1 MANPSRAS
9 AKSRFGQISL
19 HPLFATISKENKTIF
34 CFPSKLWRNE
44 NVFSLR
50 PYGTRPPPESTHPAA
65 AHEETLQRELSSFE
79 SVRDN
84 YPKTLL
90 TLDDAREQSY
100 DGIRRIYALD
110 WLLGK
115 VEA

>member
-1 MANPSRAS
+1 MKILGDGRSSRIGRNDAYTNV
-9 AKSRFGQISL
+9 GD
-19 HPLFATISKENKTIF
+19 TI
-34 CFPSKLWRNE
+34 FPSKLWRNE